1 MIQRK
6 KVGGITFLAIG
17 RLRLS
22 YCVAKAQP
30 RPETPSSPARGVA
43 LGLGLMGAL
52 YAGAALYI
60 VSAFSS

>member
-22 YCVAKAQP
+22 YCVAKA
-30 RPETPSSPARGVA
+30 PAPAERSYRTNTRGQMLA
-43 LGLGLMGAL
+43 
-52 YAGAALYI
+52 
-60 VSAFSS
+60 VSVFCILSMFF